1 VLNVKAHRIDSISS
15 FFIIYVSKLGS
26 NIIIKYYF
34 QLRKTPRGLFGVDII
49 LYVCSMTNINSKIGI
64 GASIIITLGC
74 LLKTFHLQGAG
85 ITLLFGG
92 LLFCLVFIPTLIYSE
107 IKNKKLLSAVG
118 YLFASTSIIG
128 VIFKL
133 MHWPGANFLMR
144 WSVTIILFIIM
155 PIYFISTYNDI
166 VNEKNT
172 EQDRLRKIFIGIFIV
187 AFFGMWYAMI
197 DLSR

>member
-1 VLNVKAHRIDSISS
+1 
-15 FFIIYVSKLGS
+15 
-26 NIIIKYYF
+26 
-34 QLRKTPRGLFGVDII
+34 
-49 LYVCSMTNINSKIGI
+49 
-64 GASIIITLGC
+64 
-74 LLKTFHLQGAG
+74 
-85 ITLLFGG
+85 
-92 LLFCLVFIPTLIYSE
+92 LIYSE
-107 IKNKKLLSAVG
+107 IKNKKLLSSVG

-155 PIYFISTYNDI
+155 PIYFISTYNNI
-166 VNEKNT
+166 INEKNT
-172 EQDRLRKIFIGIFIV
+172 EQDRLIKIFIGIFIV

>member
-1 VLNVKAHRIDSISS
+1 MIKKLN
-15 FFIIYVSKLGS
+15 L
-26 NIIIKYYF
+26 
-34 QLRKTPRGLFGVDII
+34 LRKTRRGLFGVDII

-74 LLKTFHLQGAG
+74 LLKTFHLEGAG

-155 PIYFISTYNDI
+155 PIYFISIYNDI

>member
-1 VLNVKAHRIDSISS
+1 MIDKGFLFYKDCGVTPDLLQEFNNKNRLNNISSS
-15 FFIIYVSKLGS
+15 FFIILIFS
-26 NIIIKYYF
+26 NVLIN
-34 QLRKTPRGLFGVDII
+34 
-49 LYVCSMTNINSKIGI
+49 LYLCSMNNLNSKIGI

-155 PIYFISTYNDI
+155 PIYFLNSYNDI

-172 EQDRLRKIFIGIFIV
+172 EQDKLRKIFIGIFIL